1 MMVKTMKSVMKM
13 VMVKTVIKTVV
24 KSVMKVVVKSM
35 MKSVMKTIVK
45 TEMKTVVKT
54 VAPLMHL
61 ESTFPQLTTSRTFT
75 QSVVQKTRLVYS
87 SITNKIYREMVQLNG
102 TQRC

>member
-35 MKSVMKTIVK
+35 MKTIVK